1 MKKETWKTIIQVIV
15 SILTAA
21 LTALGTTSCMGHGPI
36 ALWRRNALTNEKAGS
51 THRSRCQFSFI
62 PVCISYTHVC
72 LVSKDLYFEN
82 FGEYGL
88 LNFENYGK
96 NGQINF
102 EETEKSVVH
111 KGHRPIPC
119 GSLGVESLARVC
131 AIVPAGISR
140 ANSSNIFLVCFIILV
155 FWICEAKV
163 RRYLYSAKT
172 IQRIGQFIA

>member
-1 MKKETWKTIIQVIV
+1 MKKETWKTVIQVIV
-15 SILTAA
+15 AILTAA

-62 PVCISYTHVC
+62 PVCISYTHVWF
-72 LVSKDLYFEN
+72 VSKDLYFEN
-82 FGEYGL
+82 YGEYGL

-96 NGQINF
+96 IGQINF

-140 ANSSNIFLVCFIILV
+140 ANSSKHLSCLFHHTCFLFAKQRYGETFILPKL
-155 FWICEAKV
+155 FNE
-163 RRYLYSAKT
+163 SANL
-172 IQRIGQFIA
+172 